1 MQNHFKRR
9 PTAIYFKNEYH
20 QPYVSF
26 ISAHSPS
33 VFFFCIIQSKRK
45 GLDVLVGV
53 VIGVDIDVCAHAL
66 VAPLCLTLCN
76 PMDSSLPGPFV

>member
-1 MQNHFKRR
+1 MQNHFKRA
-9 PTAIYFKNEYH
+9 TATYFKNEYH

-33 VFFFCIIQSKRK
+33 VFFCIIQSKRK

-66 VAPLCLTLCN
+66 VAPLCLTLCD
-76 PMDSSLPGPFV
+76 PMDSSLPGSFV